1 MKIPRITL
9 SVFAGLLTIVGLQA
23 AGSKPALR
31 AEVTFSNPEKF
42 TDAADDQRG
51 SDFGRDANL
60 QELKNHLEERA
71 NNYIPEGQ
79 KLQVTVTDVDL
90 AGEIEPWRSP
100 NLRDARIIK
109 DIYSPRI
116 QLSFKLT
123 DASGAV
129 VKEGTRTL
137 SDQTFLMN
145 IYPNRSD
152 PRVYEKALID
162 NWLRS
167 EFNAKKKK

>member
-1 MKIPRITL
+1 MKISRIALTA
-9 SVFAGLLTIVGLQA
+9 FASLVTVLGLQA
-23 AGSKPALR
+23 GPKAASR
-31 AEVTFSNPEKF
+31 AEVTFSNPENF

-51 SDFGRDANL
+51 SDFGRAANL
-60 QELKNHLEERA
+60 KELKDYIEDRA
-71 NNYIPEGQ
+71 NTYVPEGQ

-90 AGEIEPWRSP
+90 AGEIEPWRSSS
-100 NLRDARIIK
+100 LRDARIIK
-109 DIYSPRI
+109 DIYTPRI

-129 VKEGTRTL
+129 IKEGTRNLTDL
-137 SDQTFLMN
+137 TYLMN

-152 PRVYEKALID
+152 PRVYEKGLLD

-167 EFNAKKKK
+167 EFGAKKKK